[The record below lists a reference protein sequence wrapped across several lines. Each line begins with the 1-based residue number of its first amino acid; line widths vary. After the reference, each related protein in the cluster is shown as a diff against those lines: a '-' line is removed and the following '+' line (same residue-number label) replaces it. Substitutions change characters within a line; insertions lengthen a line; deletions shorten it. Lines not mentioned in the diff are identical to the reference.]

1 MNFGKRFSIAMLCI
15 SASLTIGCDK
25 PHSRAPNARGGESND
40 DSKVVNLYIWAD
52 YLAPDT
58 IASFEKQTGVNVRIA
73 YFDSPETLESRM
85 LTGSSGFDVVVPTSV
100 FVQRQIR
107 SGAYLSI
114 DKSKLPNL
122 INLDPA
128 IMAQVALND
137 PGNAHGVAYM
147 WGTAGIGY
155 DEKMLAQALPNGPR
169 DSSRLFFDPAVASKL
184 AKCGINIMDDPV
196 GVVRIVLRYLGRNP
210 NAPSPQDF
218 ADVEAVLSKIRPY
231 IRNIDTT
238 GDIEAMANG
247 DVCLALA
254 YNGDVVQA
262 RKRAKEAKN
271 GITIEF
277 AIPKEGTFVWI
288 DMLAIPKD
296 APHIANAYLLINYLM
311 NPPVIAGISK
321 YIGFAN
327 ANSAATP
334 LLDASIASDTAI
346 YPTPDL
352 RRRLFVPLEPSPEQT
367 RVITRIWQKFKTGQ

>member
-1 MNFGKRFSIAMLCI
+1 MLWGRLFAAAMLCV
-15 SASLTIGCDK
+15 SASSTISCGS
-25 PHSRAPNARGGESND
+25 PHSNARNAPAGDTND
-40 DSKVVNLYIWAD
+40 DSKVVNLYSWAD

-58 IASFEKQTGVNVRIA
+58 IASFEKQTGVKVRIA
-73 YFDSPETLESRM
+73 YFDNPETLESRM
-85 LTGSSGFDVVVPTSV
+85 LTGSSGFDVVVPTFV

-122 INLDPA
+122 VNLDPA

-155 DEKMLAQALPNGPR
+155 NEKMLAQALPNVPR
-169 DSSRLFFDPAVASKL
+169 DSSRLFFDPAFASKL

-196 GVVRIVLRYLGRNP
+196 GVVRIVLKYLGRNP
-210 NAPSPQDF
+210 NAPGPQDF

-247 DVCLALA
+247 DVCIALA

-271 GITIEF
+271 GITIDF
-277 AIPKEGTFVWI
+277 AIPGEGTFVWI

-311 NPPVIAGISK
+311 NPHVIADVSN

-346 YPTPDL
+346 YPTSDQQQ
-352 RRRLFVPLEPSPEQT
+352 RLFVPLEPSPEQT
-367 RVITRIWQKFKTGQ
+367 RAITRIWQKFKTGQ